1 MRCPYCNSMDTRV
14 SDSRPTHDGDSVRR
28 RRECN
33 ECGARFTTYEI
44 YEKRS
49 LIVRKRDGNR
59 EVFNRTKML
68 GGMIKS
74 CEKRPVPVVVL
85 EKAAEEIEAELL
97 AMNKKEIRSTEI
109 GERIMDK
116 LQQIDQVAYV
126 RFASVYRDF
135 KDVDSFYEELR
146 KLREQQSE

>member
-1 MRCPYCNSMDTRV
+1 MRCPYCESMDTRV
-14 SDSRPTHDGDSVRR
+14 SDSRPTQGDSVRR

-33 ECGARFTTYEI
+33 QCGARFTTYEI

-49 LIVRKRDGNR
+49 LIVLKKDGNR

-74 CEKRPVPVVVL
+74 CEKRPVPVVTL
-85 EKAAEEIEAELL
+85 EKAAEDIEAQLL
-97 AMNKKEIRSTEI
+97 AMHKKEIRSTEI
-109 GERIMDK
+109 GERVMDK
-116 LQQIDQVAYV
+116 LQAIDQVAYV

-135 KDVDSFYEELR
+135 KDVDSFYEELK
-146 KLREQQSE
+146 KLRETKE